1 MINVKITMVDGS
13 EYNVRNI
20 ADNIQDFYK
29 RVMAPYGTN
38 MTYVEIVKGD
48 IINTGN
54 IVSIREMSDEE
65 VEEMNKPEKMV
76 DITNTKVEEMNKPE
90 EEVITGLT
98 DTEVVVEDL
107 ENAPEDIQ

>member
-1 MINVKITMVDGS
+1 MINVKITMVNGS

-48 IINTGN
+48 LINTGN
-54 IVSIREMSDEE
+54 IVSIKEMSDEE
-65 VEEMNKPEKMV
+65 
-76 DITNTKVEEMNKPE
+76 VEEMNKPE

-98 DTEVVVEDL
+98 DAEVVVEDL

>member
-1 MINVKITMVDGS
+1 MVDGS

-48 IINTGN
+48 LINTGN
-54 IVSIREMSDEE
+54 IVSIREMSDDE
-65 VEEMNKPEKMV
+65 VNK
-76 DITNTKVEEMNKPE
+76 MNKPE

>member
-1 MINVKITMVDGS
+1 MVDGS

-48 IINTGN
+48 LINTGN
-54 IVSIREMSDEE
+54 IVSIREMSDDE
-65 VEEMNKPEKMV
+65 VNK
-76 DITNTKVEEMNKPE
+76 MNKPE

-107 ENAPEDIQ
+107 ENAPEDIQWIGNI

>member
-48 IINTGN
+48 LINTGN
-54 IVSIREMSDEE
+54 IVSIREMSDDE
-65 VEEMNKPEKMV
+65 VNK
-76 DITNTKVEEMNKPE
+76 MNKPE